1 MARELRTI
9 PALYRLLAFVR
20 RRGSGPCSAASLLPL
35 QGFLQAASNIS
46 IMGYCISSLF
56 LPLPIFTWQTATLAS
71 NTVPRTLTLLKLD
84 QKVSF
89 LVNKQIRNLFSAQLT
104 LYTFQAPLHTHLV
117 SSSPVLLLY
126 AKYSEQC

>member
-1 MARELRTI
+1 MAGELWTI
-9 PALYRLLAFVR
+9 PALYHLLAFVR
-20 RRGSGPCSAASLLPL
+20 RRVSGPCSAASLLPL
-35 QGFLQAASNIS
+35 QGFLQAASNIN
-46 IMGYCISSLF
+46 IRGYFISSVSSTSH
-56 LPLPIFTWQTATLAS
+56 IHLADS
-71 NTVPRTLTLLKLD
+71 NTSSQHCPQNSDTFKARP
-84 QKVSF
+84 KVSF